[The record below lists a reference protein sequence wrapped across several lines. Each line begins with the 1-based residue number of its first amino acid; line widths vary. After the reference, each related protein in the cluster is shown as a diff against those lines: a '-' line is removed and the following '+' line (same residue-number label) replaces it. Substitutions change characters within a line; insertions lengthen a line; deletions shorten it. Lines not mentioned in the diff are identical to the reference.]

1 MRCVASPDVFIQT
14 ENAMFGQYH
23 CKLDEKGRFI
33 LPTPIREQ
41 LASEGERMIF
51 IKAQD
56 RPLSAYSVQ
65 EWEKVLGRA
74 KAEFDE
80 DQSRLFMHV
89 VAEAASSEID
99 KTGRILIPGRL
110 RKVIPLDEDLEIVLV
125 GIYHRLEIWNPSDW
139 RRYLLKYDDRLE
151 ENLVKMHNLL

>member
-1 MRCVASPDVFIQT
+1 
-14 ENAMFGQYH
+14 MFGGQYH

-51 IKAQD
+51 VKGHD
-56 RPLSAYSVQ
+56 RPLAAYSVQ

-74 KAEFDE
+74 KDKFDD
-80 DQSRLFMHV
+80 DQSRLFMHF
-89 VAEAASSEID
+89 VASEAASSEID

-125 GIYHRLEIWNPSDW
+125 GMYHRLEIWNPSDW
-139 RRYLLKYDDRLE
+139 RRHLLQYDDQLE
-151 ENLVKMHNLL
+151 ESLGTMHNLL

>member
-1 MRCVASPDVFIQT
+1 MRCVASPDVFIRA

-56 RPLSAYSVQ
+56 HPLSAYSVQ

-125 GIYHRLEIWNPSDW
+125 GMYHRLEIWNPSDW

-151 ENLVKMHNLL
+151 ENLGKMHNLL